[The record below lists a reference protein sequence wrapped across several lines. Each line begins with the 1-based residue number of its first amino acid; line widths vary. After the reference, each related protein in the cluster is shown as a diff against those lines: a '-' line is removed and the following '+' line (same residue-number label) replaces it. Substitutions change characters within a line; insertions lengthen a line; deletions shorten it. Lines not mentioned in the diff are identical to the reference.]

1 MDCASV
7 SCESISPDQDK
18 MRTKIAEKSP
28 MDDGHRGTLL
38 NMTTTLDTQ
47 FVTRKDS
54 HFSEI
59 AIIPPTFH
67 NGGGNIINMNY
78 EKPYVFIANIT
89 ISHEK
94 ERHNSVSLSPD

>member
-1 MDCASV
+1 
-7 SCESISPDQDK
+7 
-18 MRTKIAEKSP
+18 

-54 HFSEI
+54 HFSGI
-59 AIIPPTFH
+59 AIIPPAFH
-67 NGGGNIINMNY
+67 NGGGKTLSHTKRNI
-78 EKPYVFIANIT
+78 IANIT
-89 ISHEK
+89 IIHEK

>member
-1 MDCASV
+1 
-7 SCESISPDQDK
+7 

-59 AIIPPTFH
+59 TNPSHISQRRRENLITTKR
-67 NGGGNIINMNY
+67 NI
-78 EKPYVFIANIT
+78 IANIT